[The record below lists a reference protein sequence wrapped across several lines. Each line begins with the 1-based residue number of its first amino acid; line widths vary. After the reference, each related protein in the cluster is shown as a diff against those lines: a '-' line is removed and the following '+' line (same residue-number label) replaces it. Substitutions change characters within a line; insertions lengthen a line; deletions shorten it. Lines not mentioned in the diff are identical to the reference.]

1 MTLGSDDLFKKRRE
15 ARKQRKYEQRQPRAN
30 SFLIVT
36 EGQCT
41 EPNYFRGLQRL
52 IQEKLGGTVDVVEL
66 PLIDVHGEG
75 LATTALIQ
83 KTEDIVRRANVLYQN
98 IWIVFDKDDFTDFNQ
113 AVKESTE
120 KGYHAA
126 WSNQSFEYWLYLHFE
141 YSDSALHRSQWCI
154 KLNKMFERHGIGDG
168 KYHKNEKD
176 IYKIA
181 DSYGSVHAAVRN
193 AKRRMAAYDAGT
205 MKPSEFNPG
214 TMVYELVEKL
224 KGYLV

>member
-168 KYHKNEKD
+168 K
-176 IYKIA
+176 
-181 DSYGSVHAAVRN
+181 
-193 AKRRMAAYDAGT
+193 
-205 MKPSEFNPG
+205 
-214 TMVYELVEKL
+214 
-224 KGYLV
+224 